1 MERAPF
7 GDEIHALDE
16 DRAAL
21 SVTGWTVTRVG
32 GGDAL
37 TWLNDLVTADLERLQ
52 PGGVV
57 RSLLLSPTGRIRADL
72 LIAREPGAFLV
83 LQTPDQP
90 RSLAELLTP
99 YVLSSD
105 VFLEAADP
113 DAVLAGG
120 ATGWRLAPQ
129 TPSGHVTVGPEAF
142 ETWRIRRGVAR
153 FPVDLD
159 EESLPAEAGLDR
171 EPVIDRGKG
180 CYLGQE
186 SVAKVRNLGHPTRVV
201 VPATL
206 EGAASAGDLIRSGA
220 QDVGVLTSIDGANA
234 IVRIRWAARD
244 DSLQTNRGTP
254 LSASYPPP
262 G

>member
-1 MERAPF
+1 VDRDPF
-7 GDEIHALDE
+7 GDEIDALDE

-21 SVTGWTVTRVG
+21 PAAGWIVTRVR

-37 TWLNDLVTADLERLQ
+37 AWLNDLVTADLERLE
-52 PGGVV
+52 PGEVV

-72 LIAREPGAFLV
+72 LVAREPESLLT

-90 RSLAELLTP
+90 RSLAELLGP
-99 YVLSSD
+99 YLLSSD
-105 VFLEAADP
+105 VVLETIRTDG
-113 DAVLAGG
+113 VLAGG
-120 ATGWRLAPQ
+120 ASGWRLAPEA
-129 TPSGHVTVGPEAF
+129 PPGHLAVGPDGLEA
-142 ETWRIRRGVAR
+142 WRIRRGVAR

-206 EGAASAGDLIRSGA
+206 DGAASAGDRIRSGA
-220 QDVGVLTSIDGANA
+220 EEVGVVTSLDGGNA
-234 IVRIRWAARD
+234 IVRIRWAARAHALETD
-244 DSLQTNRGTP
+244 RGTP
-254 LSASYPPP
+254 LTASYPPS